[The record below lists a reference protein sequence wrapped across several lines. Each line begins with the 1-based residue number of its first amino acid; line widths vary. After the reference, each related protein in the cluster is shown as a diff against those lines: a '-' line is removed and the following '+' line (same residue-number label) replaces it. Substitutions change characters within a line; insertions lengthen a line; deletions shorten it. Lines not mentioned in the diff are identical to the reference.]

1 MKKLDWSS
9 KAFMTESEKTK
20 INNMMGEGGKQDG
33 YSITLIGLLVT
44 MFHGGGVEGSWGRQ
58 GLVAGQ
64 PCRTGR

>member
-20 INNMMGEGGKQDG
+20 INNMKWEGGKWDG

-58 GLVAGQ
+58 GLVVGQ
-64 PCRTGR
+64 QCR